1 MVEIIAEIGV
11 NHNGDLRTA
20 FQMIDAAKDAGADVA
35 KFQLF
40 RADSLVQ
47 KTAPVATYQA
57 ENIGTQQT
65 QYNMLKG
72 LELSYEEH
80 IQLSDYCKSVGI
92 EYLSTAFDDESLE
105 FLQNVVN
112 QKRFKIPSGEIT
124 NGLFLAKH
132 AMLSKPLILSTGMAS
147 LAEVETAISV
157 ISYVF
162 KKGDLY
168 PRSLDD
174 IRSEFISDEVQ
185 KKLKEMVTLL
195 HCSSEYPAPM
205 DTVNLLSMQT
215 LGQAFN
221 LDCGYSDHTNGV
233 EIAIAA
239 TTLGASIIEKHF
251 TLDKTAKG
259 PDHAAS
265 LNPDELKLMV
275 SSIRNVEKALGSTV
289 KRPSVSELETAK
301 LARKS
306 LVASRDICRGEV
318 FTAGNLNTLRPGNGM
333 SPILLWDLIGKE
345 ATREYKKGEEI
356 RE

>member
-147 LAEVETAISV
+147 LSEIETAISV

-162 KKGDLY
+162 KKGDLF
-168 PRSLDD
+168 PCSLDD
-174 IRSEFISDEVQ
+174 IRSV
-185 KKLKEMVTLL
+185 
-195 HCSSEYPAPM
+195 
-205 DTVNLLSMQT
+205 
-215 LGQAFN
+215 
-221 LDCGYSDHTNGV
+221 
-233 EIAIAA
+233 
-239 TTLGASIIEKHF
+239 HF
-251 TLDKTAKG
+251 
-259 PDHAAS
+259 
-265 LNPDELKLMV
+265 
-275 SSIRNVEKALGSTV
+275 R
-289 KRPSVSELETAK
+289 
-301 LARKS
+301 
-306 LVASRDICRGEV
+306 
-318 FTAGNLNTLRPGNGM
+318 
-333 SPILLWDLIGKE
+333 
-345 ATREYKKGEEI
+345 
-356 RE
+356 